1 MTGTDITGNSRER
14 ALDIVRRAFETVR
27 FMNVA
32 VMNGNPFKGRDA
44 LELDT
49 MPAEEAFGT
58 ERPLRPVFAPDGADT
73 RDHRRTAPARLHGF
87 EQRQWRLV
95 REAPAAARGVWRS
108 ER

>member
-1 MTGTDITGNSRER
+1 M
-14 ALDIVRRAFETVR
+14 DIVRRAFETVR

-58 ERPLRPVFAPDGADT
+58 ERPLRPVFAPGGADT
-73 RDHRRTAPARLHGF
+73 RTIAALHQRAYTALT
-87 EQRQWRLV
+87 QRERRLV
-95 REAPAAARGVWRS
+95 RKTPAAARGDRRS
-108 ER
+108 DR